1 MSYKVV
7 IDKPAR
13 KFIAKQSQEQQRRIL
28 QALYKLPY
36 EGDISP
42 MKGKVNQYR
51 LRIGEYRAVYSVQDD
66 VLTVDVLKVGPR
78 GDIYK

>member
-36 EGDISP
+36 EGDIFP
-42 MKGKVNQYR
+42 MRGKANQFR

-66 VLTVDVLKVGPR
+66 VLTVMVLKVGPR

>member
-1 MSYKVV
+1 MSYKIV

-13 KFIAKQSQEQQRRIL
+13 KFIMKQSQEQQRRIL

-36 EGDISP
+36 EGDIFP
-42 MKGKVNQYR
+42 MRGKVNQYR

-66 VLTVDVLKVGPR
+66 VLIVTVLKVGPR
-78 GDIYK
+78 GDVYK

>member
-36 EGDISP
+36 EGDISS

-51 LRIGEYRAVYSVQDD
+51 LRIGEYRALYSVQDD
-66 VLTVDVLKVGPR
+66 VLIVNVLKVGPR
-78 GDIYK
+78 GDVYK